1 MVKKIALAVA
11 VLFAVPTFAQRLP
24 QTVIPKHYRV
34 TFVPD
39 LAAEKFSGD
48 ETIDVDVRAPST
60 TITLNAVEIGFDDVA
75 VTSGGRTQKAQV
87 STDAAKETAT
97 LSVAEPVTGAAS
109 IDVRFRGILNDKLRG
124 FYISKSAKRKYAVT
138 QFEATDARRAFP
150 SFDEPAMK
158 ATFDISVVVDDGDIA
173 IGNGRVV
180 SDTPGPA
187 AGKHAVKFAQTKPL
201 PTYLVAL
208 LVGDFQCSE
217 GSTDGIPIR
226 ICTTPDKV
234 GLTKFAV
241 DAAVKELHFY
251 NDWYGIKYPFEKLDV
266 IGVPDFAAGAME
278 NAAAMTFREADLLVD
293 EKIGSV
299 ESKRR
304 VASVIAHELAHQWF
318 GDLVTMRWWD
328 DIWLN
333 EGFATWMSTKAVAA
347 FNPQWSTAASLAQA
361 TGRSLNGDA
370 LTTTRAIRTH
380 VETPSDIDSVFDQI
394 AYGKTAAVLRMAE
407 AYVGPDVFRS
417 GIRAYLTK
425 FSYSNASAEDFW
437 GTMTEATKQP
447 LDRVFSSFVLQAG
460 APLVNVETKCV
471 GDATHLTLTQRRFFA
486 NRADLQ
492 TGSKT
497 IWTIPIV
504 AHVGPT
510 LSRPGPAGE
519 PALRLLLDQPSHTF
533 AIPGCSP
540 HIFLNADGY
549 GYFRSEYAAGVL
561 TDERAL
567 PAGLTT
573 AEKISLLSDDWALVR
588 AGEKSVGEYLSRVDA
603 FLTDH
608 NPLVVASV
616 IQPIGAIG
624 DYLTTDAD
632 RAAYRAWVS
641 RLLSPI
647 ANEVGWSRTAG
658 ESADTT
664 EIRADVLTTLAET
677 AEDADVRRRARE
689 LAPKVLSGTA
699 DVDPQL
705 AREVLIIAATAGDA
719 ALYDQLQSR
728 LSQAKSPDQKRLY
741 RVPLAHFS
749 DPALVRRSLD
759 WAMSSQ
765 IRSQDRFGF
774 LAGLLS
780 NDEARAVVWPY
791 VKEHWDDIVRNVPP
805 FTAGSLAFAMSRVCT
820 PAERDDVK
828 AFFTAHAVAGAER
841 TTRQTVER
849 INTCIA
855 FREQEAPNLAVFLNG
870 GNSGESK

>member
-1 MVKKIALAVA
+1 MKKTALAVA
-11 VLFAVPTFAQRLP
+11 VLFALPLFAQRLP
-24 QTVIPKHYRV
+24 QTVVPQHYRV
-34 TFVPD
+34 TFVPE

-60 TITLNAVEIGFDDVA
+60 TITLNAAEIDFDDAA

-124 FYISKSAKRKYAVT
+124 FYISRSAKRKYAVT
-138 QFEATDARRAFP
+138 QFESTDARRAFP

-158 ATFDISVVVDDGDIA
+158 ATFDISVVIDDGDMA
-173 IGNGRVV
+173 ISNGRVV
-180 SDTPGPA
+180 SDTPGP

-266 IGVPDFAAGAME
+266 IGIPDFAAGAME
-278 NAAAMTFREADLLVD
+278 NAAAMTFRESDLLVD

-333 EGFATWMSTKAVAA
+333 EGFATWMSSKAVAA
-347 FNPQWSTAASLAQA
+347 FNPQWSTAATLAQA

-370 LTTTRAIRTH
+370 LTSTRAIRTH
-380 VETPSDIDSVFDQI
+380 VETPAEIGSVFDQI

-460 APLVNVETKCV
+460 APLVTVDTKCE
-471 GDATHLTLTQRRFFA
+471 GDRTVVKLSQRRFFA
-486 NRADLQ
+486 NRADAQ

-504 AHVGPT
+504 AHVGPA

-519 PALRLLLDQPSHTF
+519 PALRLLLDQPSHSF

-561 TDERAL
+561 ADERAL

-588 AGEKSVGEYLSRVDA
+588 AGEKSIGDYLTRVES

-608 NPLVVASV
+608 DPLVVASV
-616 IQPIGAIG
+616 IQPIETIG
-624 DYLTTDAD
+624 DYLTNDAD
-632 RAAYRAWVS
+632 HASYRLWVK

-647 ANEVGWSRTAG
+647 ANEVGWSRAANETVAT
-658 ESADTT
+658 S
-664 EIRADVLTTLAET
+664 EIRAEVLTTLAET
-677 AEDADVRRRARE
+677 AEDSDVRRRARE
-689 LAPKVLSGTA
+689 LAPKVLNGSSGL
-699 DVDPQL
+699 DPRM
-705 AREVLIIAATAGDA
+705 AREVLVMAARSGGA

-728 LSQAKSPDQKRLY
+728 LIQAKSPDEKQLY
-741 RVPLAHFS
+741 RLPLAHFS

-759 WAMSSQ
+759 WAMSAR
-765 IRSQDRFGF
+765 IRSQDRFRF

-780 NDEARAVVWPY
+780 NDEARPVAWPY
-791 VKEHWDDIVRNVPP
+791 VKEHWDEIVKNVPP
-805 FTAGSLAFAMSRVCT
+805 FTAGLFPYAMSRVCST
-820 PAERDDVK
+820 AGRDDVQTFL
-828 AFFTAHAVAGAER
+828 AAHPIAGAER
-841 TTRQTVER
+841 AMRQTMER

-855 FREQEAPNLAVFLNG
+855 FHEQEASNLAVFLNG
-870 GNSGESK
+870 GNAGESK